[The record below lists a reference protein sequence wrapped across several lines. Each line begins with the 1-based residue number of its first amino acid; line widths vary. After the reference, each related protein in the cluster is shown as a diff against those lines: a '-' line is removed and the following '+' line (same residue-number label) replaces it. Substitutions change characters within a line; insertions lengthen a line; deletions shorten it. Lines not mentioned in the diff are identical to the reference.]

1 MSALYRDGGA
11 LGGARRRWWW
21 RRPGRGGER
30 RGREAGFTL
39 LELLMT
45 LGVTTIGL
53 IGLLSLHLSLVR
65 GNDGASRAAE
75 AMQIGNA
82 TLESLRAAAG
92 VQDMA
97 KLLTGNAL
105 DVPPIDVPWCRRD
118 ENDSVEATAIGR
130 NGMTYRCRVVVV
142 TPSAALPNLWRI
154 RVEVGWTDD
163 GAAPGTQGGL
173 LDHLIAVEVLRTAEE
188 AL

>member
-1 MSALYRDGGA
+1 
-11 LGGARRRWWW
+11 
-21 RRPGRGGER
+21 
-30 RGREAGFTL
+30 
-39 LELLMT
+39 MT

-75 AMQIGNA
+75 ATQIANA
-82 TLESLRAAAG
+82 TLEALRAART

-97 KLLTGNAL
+97 ALLTGSAA
-105 DVPPIDVPWCRRD
+105 DAPPIDVPWCRRN
-118 ENDSVEATAIGR
+118 ETNAIEATAIGR
-130 NGMTYRCRVVVV
+130 NGLTYRCRVVVV
-142 TPSAALPNLWRI
+142 VPSAAVPGLWRI

-163 GAAPGTQGGL
+163 GAAPGAQGGL
-173 LDHLIAVEVLRTAEE
+173 FDHLIAAEVLRTAEE